1 MLVRAE
7 FMNRKTILP
16 RRKTMQFVQVRF
28 PRSSRL
34 YTYRNDGVP
43 FQIGDEGLVQT
54 ANGEMA
60 VEIVDILEAE
70 PRFDTKPIS
79 RKTLV

>member
-1 MLVRAE
+1 
-7 FMNRKTILP
+7 
-16 RRKTMQFVQVRF
+16 MQFVQVRF
-28 PRSSRL
+28 PKSSRRSCRL

-43 FQIGDEGLVQT
+43 FQTGDEGIVQT
-54 ANGEMA
+54 ANGEMT
-60 VEIVDILEAE
+60 VEIVEVLEAE